1 MVKAYKIEAT
11 LMNSPFSAKYRP
23 GQILGKCTLHQQLV
37 SVMKKCGHLPPA
49 KTKDERRRVWR
60 ASEVELAIAYEAFGT
75 ELVGILVYFRIV
87 SASPD
92 GKRVPVSAMS
102 AVIPTRLFVPDVG
115 ENECLSGNEIPSELV
130 IVRGHMRH

>member
-11 LMNSPFSAKYRP
+11 LMNSPLSAKYRP

-75 ELVGILVYFRIV
+75 ELVGILV
-87 SASPD
+87 
-92 GKRVPVSAMS
+92 
-102 AVIPTRLFVPDVG
+102 DVG
-115 ENECLSGNEIPSELV
+115 IMHTSAEKRKPHQLGLQSSKAGL
-130 IVRGHMRH
+130 HT